1 MLNDDMTEAS
11 IEALTE
17 APIITW
23 VPILPILSRENPWV
37 HPTLPNP
44 FLDWVEV
51 TQETELLGSGYYPKT
66 PKMGQVPTTRGLLP
80 HPRPL

>member
-37 HPTLPNP
+37 HSTLPNP

-51 TQETELLGSGYYPKT
+51 TQETELLGSGYYSKT
-66 PKMGQVPTTRGLLP
+66 PKMGRVPTTRGLLP